1 MTKNMKKSLFLV
13 FFVLFA
19 RLISSAQI
27 TFEDVNLE
35 TFIKYSLGL
44 SPEDTISGVQID
56 TLAHLDCS
64 FLDINSLSGIEQL
77 KNITNISFLGNSIS
91 DVTPLTLLHSLEY
104 VNLSDNIIQDVSP
117 FELTLSNHV
126 VVDIS
131 NNCISDFNFVAN
143 NIFLPVEFLG
153 QDNQRTICSPR
164 YENIFSLSAF
174 CGDENTGEVIIQHR
188 AWDSETELGFLVYS
202 NGLTDSAICDGF
214 TYSSAQIF
222 EENDTMSVTL
232 QLETKD
238 SVIYFPN
245 IFESTTLVLPEDS
258 SQIATTNNTFSW
270 HSVENAIGYEMDI
283 FIENDSL
290 VFMAGNIPDTVFI
303 MNWDTL
309 ANCSDFT
316 WKVRPVFENY
326 KSAWSNEFHFITRQV
341 PQKPDLPSGNF
352 NACSGAE
359 AVYSVPE
366 LAVTDYYLW
375 SILPPEAGVVQDSN
389 SSVIISW
396 SQTFTGEASIW
407 VKAVNLCEES
417 ENSDTLSNYVH
428 YSPTANAGVN
438 DTIFSGISTML
449 YGEGS
454 GGEQPYTFL
463 WTPSSTLSD
472 ENIFNPIATPEVSTN
487 YTLTITDGHGCS
499 GQDSVYI
506 FVKNYY
512 TTVWGG
518 IPYLPMILQINS
530 ATVDGINLGL
540 GDEIAVFEMNQDSLE
555 ICIGKTTILNEFTPD
570 TNYTI
575 VASTDNPSTPDVLD
589 GFVSGNEIIFR
600 LWQQNENQEIILI
613 SSGFHPSGD
622 SIYQSS
628 GQAIVTLDGYTYE
641 TWTGAQDTIW
651 SNTANWNFGLIPS
664 HLFNV
669 IIPESPIGNRY
680 PTISTINAKCRSLII
695 EDGALLKINGKL
707 EISIE

>member
-1 MTKNMKKSLFLV
+1 MKKSLFLV

-64 FLDINSLSGIEQL
+64 FLDVNSLSGIEQL
-77 KNITNISFLGNSIS
+77 KNLTNISFIGNSIS

-164 YENIFSLSAF
+164 YENIYSLSAY
-174 CGDENTGEVIIQHR
+174 CSDENTGEVIIRHR

-202 NGLTDSAICDGF
+202 NGLTDSAVCDGF

-222 EENDTMSVTL
+222 VENDTMSVTL

-238 SVIYFPN
+238 SIIYFPN
-245 IFESTTLVLPEDS
+245 IFESTTLIFPDDN

-270 HSVENAIGYEMDI
+270 HPVENAIGYEMDI
-283 FIENDSL
+283 FIDTDSL
-290 VFMAGNIPDTVFI
+290 VFLAGNIPDTVFL

-341 PQKPDLPSGNF
+341 PPKPDLPSGNF

-375 SILPPEAGVVQDSN
+375 SILPPEAGVVLDSSA
-389 SSVIISW
+389 SSFLHW
-396 SQTFTGEASIW
+396 SENYTGAASIFLQ
-407 VKAVNLCEES
+407 AVNLCEQS
-417 ENSDTLSNYVH
+417 ENSDTLLLDVYP
-428 YSPTANAGVN
+428 SPSANAGVG
-438 DTIFSGISTML
+438 DTIYSGSSITIN
-449 YGEGS
+449 GS
-454 GGEQPYTFL
+454 GFGGEQPYSYS
-463 WTPSSTLSD
+463 WSPSNSLND
-472 ENIFNPIATPEVSTN
+472 PNIFNPVANPDETTN
-487 YTLTITDGHGCS
+487 YSLTLTDANGCS
-499 GQDSVYI
+499 GHDSVEVY
-506 FVKNYY
+506 VKSYFAK
-512 TTVWGG
+512 VWNGM
-518 IPYLPMILQINS
+518 PYQPMEILIS
-530 ATVDGINLGL
+530 GATLDNQNLNL
-540 GDEIAVFEMNQDSLE
+540 GDEIAVFDLNDEGSE
-555 ICIGKTTILNEFTPD
+555 ICIGKITILNEFTPD

-575 VASTDNPSTPDVLD
+575 VASADNPSTPDVVD
-589 GFVSGNEIIFR
+589 GFVSGNEMIFR
-600 LWQQNENQEIILI
+600 FWQQNENTEIILI
-613 SSGFHPSGD
+613 SSEFNPSGD
-622 SIYQSS
+622 SIYLSS
-628 GQAIVTLDGYTYE
+628 GQAIVILEGYTYE
-641 TWTGAQDTIW
+641 TWTGAQDTVW
-651 SNTANWNFGLIPS
+651 SNAANWNFGRIPS

-669 IIPESPIGNRY
+669 VIPEFPVGNRF
-680 PTISTINAKCRSLII
+680 PTISTTNAKCRSLTV
-695 EDGALLKINGKL
+695 ENGALLKLNGNL
-707 EISIE
+707 ELSRE